1 MAETI
6 NLPPPSQDTTEALQ
20 PAKRPHREV

>member
-6 NLPPPSQDTTEALQ
+6 PLPPPSQDMTEALQ
-20 PAKRPHREV
+20 PAKQPCREV